1 MTKYVELTG
10 ICKKALE
17 NNLCLGCS
25 KLENPLFIGQA
36 KCEYVIDPIEKIK
49 RTLGVQEKIKL

>member
-1 MTKYVELTG
+1 MSLTG

-25 KLENPLFIGQA
+25 KLEDPLFIGQT
-36 KCEYVIDPIEKIK
+36 KCKYVVDPIEKIK
-49 RTLGVQEKIKL
+49 RMLGVQERLEL